1 MSYIW
6 AVMVQSFILPLR
18 ADGKDIEVDRAP
30 YISWEDR
37 GRARLFSVWVVLKER
52 EKNGAARQLAGG

>member
-1 MSYIW
+1 
-6 AVMVQSFILPLR
+6 MVQSFILPLG

-52 EKNGAARQLAGG
+52 ERNGAARQLAGG